1 MASSMLALP
10 SAGDAS
16 PGVEARRGIFPLG
29 VNVIGAGGLML
40 MAGLVGAYLA
50 LKNAAQGIDWPPPDT
65 SFDNYTA
72 TTILLTVLMA
82 MIAVEWAAYAVRK
95 DYRGQ
100 LLFAL
105 ALTTVLAIAHLNGL
119 AYLINGFEFGVGDNP
134 YATVVHALT
143 LVAFLLGVLG
153 VGTVVLVGFRA
164 IGHQLAMGNYGLIRG
179 AANAW
184 HIAAIAWIIAYY
196 TVYITK

>member
-10 SAGDAS
+10 PAGATG
-16 PGVEARRGIFPLG
+16 PGVEARRGILPLG
-29 VNVIGAGGLML
+29 VSVVGAGGLML

-50 LKNAAQGIDWPPPDT
+50 LKSATPEWPPADT
-65 SFDNYTA
+65 PFDNYTA
-72 TTILLTVLMA
+72 STITLTVFMA
-82 MIAVEWAAYAVRK
+82 MITVEWAAYAIRK

-100 LLFAL
+100 ALFAFG
-105 ALTTVLAIAHLNGL
+105 LTAVLAIAYLNGL
-119 AYLINGFEFGVGDNP
+119 AYLINGFEFGVGDSA

-143 LVAFLLGVLG
+143 IVPFLIGVLG
-153 VGTVVLVGFRA
+153 ISAVALVGFRA
-164 IGHQLAMGNYGLIRG
+164 VGHQLSTDNYSLMRA

-184 HIAAIAWIIAYY
+184 HIASIAWVIAYY